1 MEPVHF
7 STENDEEL
15 QRELVHMARRNKARR
30 NVTMALVTIVA
41 IILACFA
48 AWINGKN
55 QMQKELQITIE
66 QLQTK
71 IAEQTEQIKKLKEEP
86 LVVTPVSPRID
97 LENIYSK
104 INDIAELATVEYLF
118 TDAAEFSDYKQIF
131 DKNIPGTKKS
141 FIVRWEGVIKAGV
154 DLKQVKIAVDE
165 EKKKITVSIPSAK
178 ILSYSVDSDSAEVL
192 DEKSNVFNPI
202 SVTDKIDFDAKTE
215 EAMKK
220 RAIENGILKKAKE
233 NAEDILTRLI
243 QSDSAEENG
252 YTIEFGR
259 VN

>member
-1 MEPVHF
+1 M
-7 STENDEEL
+7 
-15 QRELVHMARRNKARR
+15 
-30 NVTMALVTIVA
+30 
-41 IILACFA
+41 
-48 AWINGKN
+48 
-55 QMQKELQITIE
+55 
-66 QLQTK
+66 
-71 IAEQTEQIKKLKEEP
+71 
-86 LVVTPVSPRID
+86 
-97 LENIYSK
+97 
-104 INDIAELATVEYLF
+104 
-118 TDAAEFSDYKQIF
+118 
-131 DKNIPGTKKS
+131 
-141 FIVRWEGVIKAGV
+141 
-154 DLKQVKIAVDE
+154 
-165 EKKKITVSIPSAK
+165 
-178 ILSYSVDSDSAEVL
+178 DSDSAEVL

>member
-15 QRELVHMARRNKARR
+15 QRELVHIARRNKARR

-55 QMQKELQITIE
+55 QMQKELQSTIE

-97 LENIYSK
+97 LENIYS
-104 INDIAELATVEYLF
+104 T
-118 TDAAEFSDYKQIF
+118 S
-131 DKNIPGTKKS
+131 
-141 FIVRWEGVIKAGV
+141 
-154 DLKQVKIAVDE
+154 
-165 EKKKITVSIPSAK
+165 
-178 ILSYSVDSDSAEVL
+178 
-192 DEKSNVFNPI
+192 
-202 SVTDKIDFDAKTE
+202 
-215 EAMKK
+215 
-220 RAIENGILKKAKE
+220 
-233 NAEDILTRLI
+233 
-243 QSDSAEENG
+243 
-252 YTIEFGR
+252 
-259 VN
+259 

>member
-1 MEPVHF
+1 MNKVKKKMKEKNKKFKKALIATTAATSILVNQGYDSPF
-7 STENDEEL
+7 EIIDDTDSEESIS
-15 QRELVHMARRNKARR
+15 Q
-30 NVTMALVTIVA
+30 
-41 IILACFA
+41 
-48 AWINGKN
+48 
-55 QMQKELQITIE
+55 
-66 QLQTK
+66 
-71 IAEQTEQIKKLKEEP
+71 
-86 LVVTPVSPRID
+86 
-97 LENIYSK
+97 Y
-104 INDIAELATVEYLF
+104 
-118 TDAAEFSDYKQIF
+118 
-131 DKNIPGTKKS
+131 
-141 FIVRWEGVIKAGV
+141 
-154 DLKQVKIAVDE
+154 E